1 MRRVA
6 LLYIFV
12 HLGRI
17 WLSIRDLEPYL
28 LLHPTC
34 YKSHSRKPWK
44 NSTCS
49 LQKTRVK
56 KANLILL
63 LCEKVLTLRTP
74 KKGLRDPLESS
85 DWIITWDSLSM
96 FPIFTMVMVIDVDG
110 ESQDRKVRAVC
121 EVLLIKL
128 VLCRYPLKSAC
139 LWKSGTRF
147 GLKCCEPGLP
157 WSSSS

>member
-12 HLGRI
+12 HLGHI

-34 YKSHSRKPWK
+34 YKSHIKKPWK

-56 KANLILL
+56 KANLSLL

-74 KKGLRDPLESS
+74 KKGLREVSSNLSVSRDQTNTGNRTWGLGAKEKESLGKGEEWS
-85 DWIITWDSLSM
+85 TVGFLRGPWQGTEVMTASPR
-96 FPIFTMVMVIDVDG
+96 PIL
-110 ESQDRKVRAVC
+110 R
-121 EVLLIKL
+121 
-128 VLCRYPLKSAC
+128 P
-139 LWKSGTRF
+139 
-147 GLKCCEPGLP
+147 
-157 WSSSS
+157 